1 MYTYIYTYM
10 YIYVQTYIYTHIHT
24 HTHTHIYIYI
34 YIYTSM
40 KKDIVIDEEMQ
51 YTEQIKDIGKGII
64 SLILVKEYKINNF
77 NNHRELKFY

>member
-1 MYTYIYTYM
+1 MYKHT
-10 YIYVQTYIYTHIHT
+10 YTHTYTHT
-24 HTHTHIYIYI
+24 HTHTYIYIYI

-51 YTEQIKDIGKGII
+51 YTEQIKDIGKGI

>member
-1 MYTYIYTYM
+1 
-10 YIYVQTYIYTHIHT
+10 
-24 HTHTHIYIYI
+24 
-34 YIYTSM
+34 M

-51 YTEQIKDIGKGII
+51 YTEQIKDIGKGI

>member
-1 MYTYIYTYM
+1 MYKHIYT
-10 YIYVQTYIYTHIHT
+10 HT
-24 HTHTHIYIYI
+24 HTHTHTYI

-40 KKDIVIDEEMQ
+40 KKDIITDEEMQ
-51 YTEQIKDIGKGII
+51 YTEQIKDIGKGI